1 MEMTTAEIFED
12 LKGAE
17 IPEDLYAQMKDL
29 FERAD
34 FVKFAKFTATDEENA
49 TVLPQAVHFVT
60 ATYEQEIAGQ
70 AGNDEKEE

>member
-1 MEMTTAEIFED
+1 
-12 LKGAE
+12 
-17 IPEDLYAQMKDL
+17 MKSL

-60 ATYEQEIAGQ
+60 ATYEQEILSAPEGPR
-70 AGNDEKEE
+70 NDNSVIPSEASVSQKKED

>member
-1 MEMTTAEIFED
+1 
-12 LKGAE
+12 
-17 IPEDLYAQMKDL
+17 MKSL

-60 ATYEQEIAGQ
+60 ATYQ
-70 AGNDEKEE
+70 AELEEETQTEEA

>member
-1 MEMTTAEIFED
+1 MEMTTAEIFEGLRGSD
-12 LKGAE
+12 
-17 IPEDLYAQMKDL
+17 IPKDLYEEMKAL

-60 ATYEQEIAGQ
+60 ATYQTEL
-70 AGNDEKEE
+70 EEETQTEEA